1 MIWADVYTRID
12 TAFKTDAAKTGE
24 GIVITKW
31 PNTIDFLKDYLDNEE
46 MSKTVTQLTLNIDL
60 THYAEDTRVS
70 IAKQFI
76 MRALNDGILSP
87 DDIASF
93 CNKEE
98 CLMEFK
104 AEECIVEK
112 PKVY

>member
-1 MIWADVYTRID
+1 MTWADVYTRID
-12 TAFKTDAAKTGE
+12 TAFKTDVVKTGE
-24 GIVITKW
+24 GIA
-31 PNTIDFLKDYLDNEE
+31 TIDFWSDYLDNEE
-46 MSKTVTQLTLNIDL
+46 MSKTVTQLTLHIDL